1 MFTKFRNDA
10 ITARNALCAVDPE
23 DAKAIRLL
31 QNEVLRF
38 EESAD
43 MVRTALMKGE
53 RAFLQ
58 LQLHRGERTETS
70 ED

>member
-10 ITARNALCAVDPE
+10 IEARNALVTVDPE
-23 DAKAIRLL
+23 DAKAIRHL
-31 QNEVLRF
+31 QSEVLRF

-43 MVRTALMKGE
+43 LVRTALMKGE
-53 RAFLQ
+53 QAFIQ